1 MKTTQL
7 LVATIILCLFSFI
20 SKAQIS
26 GPQTIPG
33 TYPSIEAAVNALN
46 LQGVGNGGATFNVAA
61 GYTETPTAPIILTLG
76 VVNGSSAANPLVF
89 QKSGVGANPL
99 VTAST
104 AGSSITVD
112 GIFILNG
119 TDYVT
124 INGIDL
130 QENVLNTTPTAQMEW
145 GYALVKSP
153 LGGGASYNTIKNC
166 VVTLNKANVN
176 SVGIY
181 LGNHIT
187 TNTTT
192 FIVTSANGTSSY
204 NKFYNNTTQN
214 TYSGIYLAGYAAA
227 APYDFYDQGN
237 EIGRDGISTNRN
249 QILNFGGLANT
260 SYGVYGIYQN
270 GLKVFSTYVN
280 NSGGAPAIATLYG
293 IFTSIGNNANIDI
306 YGDTLIMSSSATAS
320 SSLYAIQNSMG
331 SNGAGNTVNIYN
343 NVVDGCSYPTNLG
356 GAFYGVSSTA
366 SATYTNMYN
375 NKVNNNSIPGTGAFY
390 GLNYTGSS
398 ATLCL
403 VVNIY
408 GNTVS
413 NNTKT
418 GIGGSF
424 FIISASA
431 STLATNC
438 YNNQLFNNSNSAST
452 GTMYGYYNFGFGY
465 NENIYNNTIYNNT
478 GGTGETVMLSVKSGS
493 GPTNK
498 QVYDNTI
505 YNISGTAAT
514 TAVAGIQISYGTI
527 VNIYRNNIYNI
538 TNNSATGGTPAV
550 YGIQADATGNTQT
563 TVYNNFISELKAP
576 SASNSNAVYGI
587 WLNGSTASVMN
598 AYYNSIYLNGTST
611 GINFGTAALVCSA
624 SPLSIDLRNNILVNA
639 STPAGTGTT
648 RALVRASALNT
659 NYALTSG
666 FNCLFAGTPGPS
678 NLIFSDGTNN
688 DQTLQAFK
696 NRVGPREQSSF
707 SSLPPF
713 INIATSPYN
722 LHLQNSIA
730 TQCEGGAKPIA
741 GFTLDYDGGTRNL
754 TTPDV
759 GADELTGV
767 TVDIAAPDIQYALLG
782 TSSVAANR
790 VLTNFATIT
799 DPSGI
804 NISSN
809 TKPRIYYKRPINA
822 NTYTNNSNATDGW
835 KYVESTSSSSPFS
848 FTIDYSLLFGGGV
861 INGDFIQYFV
871 VAQDLNG
878 VPTVGLNNGG
888 FTVQP
893 STVNLS
899 AANFPLNNTI
909 NQYPIVSA
917 ALSGTI
923 NVGPTELITSLTN
936 LGGIFQLINAST
948 LAGNLIINV
957 TGDLPAETGTYPL
970 NQWSEEGVGNYT
982 VSIVSSAAVV
992 RNIYGSNLAASLIR
1006 FDGADRVNIDGRFA
1020 NAGTYLMFR
1029 NTSNTAPT
1037 IGFLNDAQS
1046 NTVQYSIIESGN
1058 TSMLTTLGG
1067 AIWIG
1072 TTTGLLGN
1080 DNNTI
1085 NNCDIRDRSDIP
1097 GNPAI
1102 GINCQ
1107 GTSNIITQY
1116 NDNTVISNNSIHDW
1130 YLLNGATQY
1139 AVNIGT
1145 GNSAS
1150 TVSGNSFYQTA
1161 TRSHTLSGGFTRAI
1175 NIGFTSNVNSNGG
1188 NTVTGNFIGG
1198 SAPGATGNDMTINV
1212 TGVGNSTQFGAIS
1225 VITGLIPNNIQNNII
1240 RKIDFTTNAPTGNTT
1255 MWFGLQLGQ
1264 GVFNVGNTTGNVIG
1278 DATITSSIKIT
1289 INAGGAGVPFLAGIL
1304 ASTISGSYNIQN
1316 NTISGISVAGT
1327 GTSTVYFQWIQVQGT
1342 PSATSIVTG
1351 NTIGSTTTANSIQN
1365 NISTAASVFFA
1376 IRSTVT
1382 SGAALTISNNTI
1394 QNITDFNTNPNGVF
1408 YGVLA
1413 TNTVGASG
1421 TVNITGNTLRDLA
1434 MAGGNTG
1441 TVFGNLAMSLQN
1453 FGGTTHNISG
1463 NIIAGIICSN
1473 TAVAQNYAVGL
1484 QIQGSSCGGTI
1495 SQNRIFDIR
1504 NLNTGASPGIAGIY
1518 INSGLDWTLKNNM
1531 VSLSNGANTNLV
1543 DVNGINDF
1551 LAQNTNI
1558 KLYYNSVYLG
1568 GSTSSGNLTS
1578 ASYVHAGAATVI
1590 IKDNILYNKRSGGTG
1605 SHLAIANAS
1614 TTPTVG
1620 WAPSSSN
1627 FNAFVVSDTTMV
1639 GYWNGLN
1646 YNMSGWRTISGGDL
1660 TSIWETS
1667 STVTSGSLFVNVN
1680 LGNLHI
1686 NTSIYPEALATP
1698 IAGITVDYDNNIR
1711 SATYPTIG
1719 ADELACSVIAFTATS
1734 QTNIS
1739 CNGGNN
1745 GSATVTGIGGNGI
1758 TYNWTPSGG
1767 TAATATG
1774 LSAGTYTC
1782 TISNI
1787 CGNTGTV
1794 TVTITQP
1801 AVLANTT
1808 MQNDVSCNG
1817 ANDGNAMVMVTGGV
1831 GPYTYLWA
1839 PSGGT
1844 SATASGLA
1852 PGTYTC
1858 TTTDANSCTLSQ
1870 TFNITEPAAI
1880 TISTMQTN
1888 ILCNGGNNGTA
1899 MVMVSGGSAPYIY
1912 SWTPSGGNAATA
1924 TGLTAGTYTCVIID
1938 SHTCLSSQTFVI
1950 TEPTLLVAAATATLI
1965 SCNGGSATVTVTA
1978 TGGTMP
1984 YTGDSTFTVTTGTY
1998 TYTVLDTNGCSST
2011 TSITVTEPAVLVA
2024 TATATTIACFGDSA
2038 TVTVTATGGTMPYSG
2053 DSTFIVTVGTYSY
2066 TVVDT
2071 NGCSS
2076 TTSITVTEPTAIV
2089 TAVTQTNV
2097 SCFAGNNGTI
2107 DLTVS
2112 GGTSPYTF
2120 DWNSGTYTTED
2131 LSGLLAGNYVGIVT
2145 DSNGCTS
2152 TITVTITEPDVLV
2165 ATVTLATNPST
2176 CSGSDGSIDI
2186 SIFGG
2191 TPGYTFLWS
2200 NAATTEDIS
2209 ALSAGSYSCVVTDN
2223 NGCIANVNDTLTSFT
2238 IPTVT
2243 LAITEDTVCVNDASF
2258 ALTGGVPTGG
2268 IYTGTAVTAGVFD
2281 PATASAGMNTIT
2293 YTYVDVNGCTGFNT
2307 DSIYV
2312 DACVGINTLFTQEN
2326 NFTLFPNP
2334 NNGTFTLQLNMTA
2347 VAQVIVYD
2355 AIGQIVSSQYL
2366 QPSTQHQLHLET
2378 SGVYLIAVIAEN
2390 GQRSTKRVIVNR

>member
-166 VVTLNKANVN
+166 VVTLNKANVA

-181 LGNHIT
+181 LGNHST
-187 TNTTT
+187 VNTTT
-192 FIVTSANGTSSY
+192 IIVTSANGTSSY

-424 FIISASA
+424 FIISANA

-452 GTMYGYYNFGFGY
+452 GTMYGYYNIATGY
-465 NENIYNNTIYNNT
+465 NENVYNNTIYNNT
-478 GGTGETVMLSVKSGS
+478 GGTGQTIMLYVNSGS

-505 YNISGTAAT
+505 YNISGNTAAS
-514 TAVAGIQISYGTI
+514 VAGIHIGYGTI

-538 TNNSATGGTPAV
+538 TNNSATGGIPAV
-550 YGIQADATGNTQT
+550 YGIQADANGNTQT
-563 TVYNNFISELKAP
+563 TVYNNFIYELKAP

-893 STVNLS
+893 SSVALT

-1102 GINCQ
+1102 SINCQ

-1130 YLLNGATQY
+1130 YLLNGTTQN
-1139 AVNIGT
+1139 AVNIGV

-1161 TRSHTLSGGFTRAI
+1161 TRSHTLSGGSTRAI
-1175 NIGFTSNVNSNGG
+1175 NISFTSNVNSNGG

-2334 NNGTFTLQLNMTA
+2334 NNGTFTLQLNMTT

>member
-166 VVTLNKANVN
+166 VITLNKANVA

-181 LGNHIT
+181 LGNHST
-187 TNTTT
+187 VNTTT
-192 FIVTSANGTSSY
+192 IIVTSANGTSSY

-375 NKVNNNSIPGTGAFY
+375 NKVNNNSIPGTGTFY

-403 VVNIY
+403 AVNIY

-424 FIISASA
+424 YIIFANA

-452 GTMYGYYNFGFGY
+452 GTMYGYYNIATGY
-465 NENIYNNTIYNNT
+465 NENVYNNTIYNNT
-478 GGTGETVMLSVKSGS
+478 GGTGQTIMLYVNSGL
-493 GPTNK
+493 GPINK

-505 YNISGTAAT
+505 YNISGNTAAS
-514 TAVAGIQISYGTI
+514 VAGIHIGYGTI

-538 TNNSATGGTPAV
+538 TNNSATGGIPAV

-809 TKPRIYYKRPINA
+809 TKPRIYYKKPINA

-893 STVNLS
+893 SSVALT

-1627 FNAFVVSDTTMV
+1627 FNAFVVSDTTTV

-2053 DSTFIVTVGTYSY
+2053 DSTFIVSVGTYSY

-2355 AIGQIVSSQYL
+2355 AIGQIVSSKYL

>member
-214 TYSGIYLAGYAAA
+214 TYSGIYLAGYAAV

-249 QILNFGGLANT
+249 QILNFGGLANP

-375 NKVNNNSIPGTGAFY
+375 NKVNNNSIPGTGTFY

-403 VVNIY
+403 AVNIY

-452 GTMYGYYNFGFGY
+452 GTMYGYYNIATGY
-465 NENIYNNTIYNNT
+465 NENVYNNTIYNNT
-478 GGTGETVMLSVKSGS
+478 GGTGQTIMLYVNSGS
-493 GPTNK
+493 GPINK

-505 YNISGTAAT
+505 YNISGNTAAS
-514 TAVAGIQISYGTI
+514 VAGIHIGYGTI

-538 TNNSATGGTPAV
+538 TNNSATGGIPAV
-550 YGIQADATGNTQT
+550 YGIQADANSNTQT

-1102 GINCQ
+1102 SINCQ

-1130 YLLNGATQY
+1130 YLLNGTTQN
-1139 AVNIGT
+1139 AVNIGV

-1161 TRSHTLSGGFTRAI
+1161 TRSHTLSGGSTRAI
-1175 NIGFTSNVNSNGG
+1175 NISFTSNVNSNGG

-1225 VITGLIPNNIQNNII
+1225 VFTGLIPNNIQNNII

-1289 INAGGAGVPFLAGIL
+1289 INAGSTGIPFLAGIL
-1304 ASTISGSYNIQN
+1304 AATNSGSYNIQN

-1434 MAGGNTG
+1434 MAGGYTG
-1441 TVFGNLAMSLQN
+1441 TAFGNLAMSLQN

-1568 GSTSSGNLTS
+1568 GSTSSGNLRS

-1870 TFNITEPAAI
+1870 TFNITEPTAL

>member
-20 SKAQIS
+20 LKAQIS

-293 IFTSIGNNANIDI
+293 IFTSTGNNANIDI

-375 NKVNNNSIPGTGAFY
+375 NKVNNNSIPGTGTFY

-403 VVNIY
+403 AVNIY

-424 FIISASA
+424 FIISANA

-452 GTMYGYYNFGFGY
+452 GTMYGYYNNVTGY
-465 NENIYNNTIYNNT
+465 NENVYNNTIYNNT
-478 GGTGETVMLSVKSGS
+478 GGTGQTIMLYVNSGS

-505 YNISGTAAT
+505 YNISGNTAAS
-514 TAVAGIQISYGTI
+514 VAGIHIGYGTI

-1627 FNAFVVSDTTMV
+1627 FNAFVVSDTTTV

-1646 YNMSGWRTISGGDL
+1646 YNMSAWRTISGGDL

>member
-293 IFTSIGNNANIDI
+293 IFTSTGNNANIDI

-375 NKVNNNSIPGTGAFY
+375 NKVNNNSIPGTGTFY

-403 VVNIY
+403 AVNIY

-424 FIISASA
+424 FIISANA

-452 GTMYGYYNFGFGY
+452 GTMYGYYNNVTGY
-465 NENIYNNTIYNNT
+465 NENVYNNTIYNNT
-478 GGTGETVMLSVKSGS
+478 GGTGQTIMLYVNSGS

-505 YNISGTAAT
+505 YNISGNTAAS
-514 TAVAGIQISYGTI
+514 VAGIHIGYGTI

-1264 GVFNVGNTTGNVIG
+1264 GVFDVGNTTGNVIG

-1365 NISTAASVFFA
+1365 NISTAASVTFA

-1434 MAGGNTG
+1434 MAGGFTG
-1441 TVFGNLAMSLQN
+1441 TAFGNLAMSLQN

-1473 TAVAQNYAVGL
+1473 TTVAQNYAVGL

-1627 FNAFVVSDTTMV
+1627 FNAFVVSDTTTV

-1870 TFNITEPAAI
+1870 TFNITEPPAI

-2366 QPSTQHQLHLET
+2366 QPSTQHQLQLET

>member
-99 VTAST
+99 LTAST

-166 VVTLNKANVN
+166 VVTLNKANVA

-181 LGNHIT
+181 LGNHST
-187 TNTTT
+187 VNTTT
-192 FIVTSANGTSSY
+192 IIVTSANGTSSY

-293 IFTSIGNNANIDI
+293 IFTSIGNNANVDI
-306 YGDTLIMSSSATAS
+306 YGDTLIMSSSSTAS
-320 SSLYAIQNSMG
+320 SSLFAIQNSMG
-331 SNGAGNTVNIYN
+331 STGAGNTVNIYN

-375 NKVNNNSIPGTGAFY
+375 NKVNNNSIPGGGTFY

-403 VVNIY
+403 AVNIY
-408 GNTVS
+408 GNTIS

-418 GIGGSF
+418 GIGGTF
-424 FIISASA
+424 YIIYASA

-438 YNNQLFNNSNSAST
+438 YNNQLFNNSNSA
-452 GTMYGYYNFGFGY
+452 GTSMYAYFNFAFGY
-465 NENIYNNTIYNNT
+465 NENVYNNTIYNNT
-478 GGTGETVMLSVKSGS
+478 GGSAETVMISAKSGS

-498 QVYDNTI
+498 QVYENTI
-505 YNISGTAAT
+505 YNISGNAAT
-514 TAVAGIQISYGTI
+514 ASVAGIHIAYGTI
-527 VNIYRNNIYNI
+527 VNVYKNNIYNI
-538 TNNSATGGTPAV
+538 TNNSATGGTPAA
-550 YGIQADATGNTQT
+550 YGIQADAASNTQT

-767 TVDIAAPDIQYALLG
+767 TVDISAPDIQYAPLG

-822 NTYTNNSNATDGW
+822 NTYNNNSNATDGW

-893 STVNLS
+893 SSVALT

-936 LGGIFQLINAST
+936 LGGIFQLINGST

-1029 NTSNTAPT
+1029 NTSNAAPT

-1058 TSMLTTLGG
+1058 TSMLTTVGG

-1102 GINCQ
+1102 SINCQ

-1139 AVNIGT
+1139 AVNIGL

-1161 TRSHTLSGGFTRAI
+1161 IRSHTLSGGVTRAI

-1225 VITGLIPNNIQNNII
+1225 VITGLIPNSIQNNII
-1240 RKIDFTTNAPTGNTT
+1240 RKIDFTTNAPAGNIT

-1264 GVFNVGNTTGNVIG
+1264 GVFNVGNTTGNLIG

-1351 NTIGSTTTANSIQN
+1351 NTVGSTTTANSIQN

-1376 IRSTVT
+1376 IRSTVS

-1434 MAGGNTG
+1434 MAGGYTG
-1441 TVFGNLAMSLQN
+1441 TAFGNLAMSLQN

-1473 TAVAQNYAVGL
+1473 TTVAQNYAVGL

-1660 TSIWETS
+1660 TSIWQTS

-1844 SATASGLA
+1844 LATASGLA

-1870 TFNITEPAAI
+1870 TFNITEPAAL

-1950 TEPTLLVAAATATLI
+1950 TEPTLLVAAATATSI
-1965 SCNGGSATVTVTA
+1965 TCNGGSATVTVTA
-1978 TGGTMP
+1978 TGGTLP
-1984 YTGDSTFTVTTGTY
+1984 YTGDSTFIV
-1998 TYTVLDTNGCSST
+1998 
-2011 TSITVTEPAVLVA
+2011 
-2024 TATATTIACFGDSA
+2024 IA
-2038 TVTVTATGGTMPYSG
+2038 
-2053 DSTFIVTVGTYSY
+2053 GTYSY

-2131 LSGLLAGNYVGIVT
+2131 LTGLLAGNYVGIVT

-2312 DACVGINTLFTQEN
+2312 DACVGVLVLNSQEN

-2334 NNGTFTLQLNMTA
+2334 NNGTFTLQLNMTT

-2366 QPSTQHQLHLET
+2366 QPSTQHQLQIET
-2378 SGVYLIAVIAEN
+2378 SGVYLIAVIAED

>member
-1 MKTTQL
+1 
-7 LVATIILCLFSFI
+7 
-20 SKAQIS
+20 
-26 GPQTIPG
+26 
-33 TYPSIEAAVNALN
+33 
-46 LQGVGNGGATFNVAA
+46 
-61 GYTETPTAPIILTLG
+61 
-76 VVNGSSAANPLVF
+76 
-89 QKSGVGANPL
+89 
-99 VTAST
+99 
-104 AGSSITVD
+104 
-112 GIFILNG
+112 
-119 TDYVT
+119 
-124 INGIDL
+124 
-130 QENVLNTTPTAQMEW
+130 
-145 GYALVKSP
+145 
-153 LGGGASYNTIKNC
+153 
-166 VVTLNKANVN
+166 
-176 SVGIY
+176 
-181 LGNHIT
+181 
-187 TNTTT
+187 
-192 FIVTSANGTSSY
+192 
-204 NKFYNNTTQN
+204 
-214 TYSGIYLAGYAAA
+214 
-227 APYDFYDQGN
+227 
-237 EIGRDGISTNRN
+237 
-249 QILNFGGLANT
+249 
-260 SYGVYGIYQN
+260 
-270 GLKVFSTYVN
+270 
-280 NSGGAPAIATLYG
+280 
-293 IFTSIGNNANIDI
+293 
-306 YGDTLIMSSSATAS
+306 
-320 SSLYAIQNSMG
+320 
-331 SNGAGNTVNIYN
+331 
-343 NVVDGCSYPTNLG
+343 
-356 GAFYGVSSTA
+356 
-366 SATYTNMYN
+366 
-375 NKVNNNSIPGTGAFY
+375 
-390 GLNYTGSS
+390 
-398 ATLCL
+398 
-403 VVNIY
+403 
-408 GNTVS
+408 
-413 NNTKT
+413 
-418 GIGGSF
+418 
-424 FIISASA
+424 
-431 STLATNC
+431 
-438 YNNQLFNNSNSAST
+438 
-452 GTMYGYYNFGFGY
+452 
-465 NENIYNNTIYNNT
+465 
-478 GGTGETVMLSVKSGS
+478 
-493 GPTNK
+493 
-498 QVYDNTI
+498 
-505 YNISGTAAT
+505 
-514 TAVAGIQISYGTI
+514 
-527 VNIYRNNIYNI
+527 
-538 TNNSATGGTPAV
+538 
-550 YGIQADATGNTQT
+550 
-563 TVYNNFISELKAP
+563 
-576 SASNSNAVYGI
+576 
-587 WLNGSTASVMN
+587 MN

-1365 NISTAASVFFA
+1365 NISTAASVTFA

-1434 MAGGNTG
+1434 MAGGYTG
-1441 TVFGNLAMSLQN
+1441 TAFGNLAMSLQN

>member
-187 TNTTT
+187 TNTAT

-214 TYSGIYLAGYAAA
+214 TYSGISLAGYAAV

-249 QILNFGGLANT
+249 QILNFGGLANP

-280 NSGGAPAIATLYG
+280 NSGGAPAITTLYG

-375 NKVNNNSIPGTGAFY
+375 NKVNNNSIPGTGTFY
-390 GLNYTGSS
+390 GLNYTGSI

-403 VVNIY
+403 AVNIY

-424 FIISASA
+424 FIISANA

-452 GTMYGYYNFGFGY
+452 GTMYGYYNIAAGY
-465 NENIYNNTIYNNT
+465 NENVYNNTIYNNT
-478 GGTGETVMLSVKSGS
+478 GGTGQTIMLYVNSGL
-493 GPTNK
+493 GPINK

-505 YNISGTAAT
+505 YNISGNTAAS
-514 TAVAGIQISYGTI
+514 VAGIHIGYGTI

-538 TNNSATGGTPAV
+538 TNNSATGGIPAV

-1102 GINCQ
+1102 SINCQ

-1130 YLLNGATQY
+1130 YLLNGTTQN
-1139 AVNIGT
+1139 AVNIGV

-1161 TRSHTLSGGFTRAI
+1161 TRSHTLSGGSTRAI
-1175 NIGFTSNVNSNGG
+1175 NISFTSNVNSNGG

-1212 TGVGNSTQFGAIS
+1212 TGVGNATQFGAIS
-1225 VITGLIPNNIQNNII
+1225 VFTGLIPNNIQNNII
-1240 RKIDFTTNAPTGNTT
+1240 RKIDFTTNAPATNTT

-1289 INAGGAGVPFLAGIL
+1289 INAGSTGIPFLAGIL

-1327 GTSTVYFQWIQVQGT
+1327 GTSTVYFQWIQLQGT

-1376 IRSTVT
+1376 IRSLVT

-1408 YGVLA
+1408 FGVLA
-1413 TNTVGASG
+1413 TNIVGASG

-1568 GSTSSGNLTS
+1568 GSTSSGNLRS

-1870 TFNITEPAAI
+1870 TFNITEPTAL
-1880 TISTMQTN
+1880 TISTVQTN

-2366 QPSTQHQLHLET
+2366 QPSTQHQLQLET

>member
-249 QILNFGGLANT
+249 QILNFGGLANN

-280 NSGGAPAIATLYG
+280 NSGGAPAITTLYG

-375 NKVNNNSIPGTGAFY
+375 NKVNNNSIPGTGTFY

-403 VVNIY
+403 AVNIY

-424 FIISASA
+424 YIIFANA

-452 GTMYGYYNFGFGY
+452 GTMYGYYNIATGY
-465 NENIYNNTIYNNT
+465 NENVYNNTIYNNT
-478 GGTGETVMLSVKSGS
+478 GGTGQTIMLYVNSGS
-493 GPTNK
+493 GPINK

-505 YNISGTAAT
+505 YNISGNTAAS
-514 TAVAGIQISYGTI
+514 VAGIHIGYGTI

-538 TNNSATGGTPAV
+538 TNNSATGGIPAV
-550 YGIQADATGNTQT
+550 YGIQADANSNTQT

-809 TKPRIYYKRPINA
+809 TKPRIYYKKPINA

-893 STVNLS
+893 SSVALT

-1316 NTISGISVAGT
+1316 TTISGISVAGT